1 MGVVLKSRIYL
12 VDDDNSLRTAI
23 RRLLRSAG
31 YSIETFHSARSFLDS
46 VPLHD
51 AQGVLLLDLRMPEM
65 DGFELQEKLNELHSS
80 LKIIIITADVKEGDR
95 DRALRSGAVGFLQKP
110 FHDESLLEL
119 IEAEIDR
126 NQEG

>member
-1 MGVVLKSRIYL
+1 MAVALTSRIYL
-12 VDDDNSLRTAI
+12 VDDDDSLRIAI

-31 YSIETFHSARSFLDS
+31 YAVETFASARTFLDS

-51 AQGVLLLDLRMPEM
+51 TQGILLLDLRMPEM

-80 LKIIIITADVKEGDR
+80 LKIIIITADAKEGDR

-119 IEAEIDR
+119 IEAGIA
-126 NQEG
+126 GS